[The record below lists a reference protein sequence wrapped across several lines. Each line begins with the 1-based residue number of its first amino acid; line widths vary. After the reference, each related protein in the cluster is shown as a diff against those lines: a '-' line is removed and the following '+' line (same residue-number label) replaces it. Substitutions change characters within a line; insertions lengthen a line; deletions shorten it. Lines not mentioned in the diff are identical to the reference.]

1 MSEDRGRCKAD
12 ASGQCLL
19 SGISFSRQCAQ
30 LQLCVVAKEFNNNT
44 VQQCAATISGLSNSP
59 VTWNASQT
67 TLPVTGTSGTLNV
80 AWTNPNATTVNSN
93 VYKVLPQT
101 SRTLT
106 IKFTTLNSYLIDGLI

>member
-1 MSEDRGRCKAD
+1 MQFVFYSYGTNSAPAALSGNWSTTVTHNQDFMLCQKTGVDVKAD

-67 TLPVTGTSGTLNV
+67 TPSCNGDKRDIERGM
-80 AWTNPNATTVNSN
+80 
-93 VYKVLPQT
+93 
-101 SRTLT
+101 
-106 IKFTTLNSYLIDGLI
+106 D